1 MGQQRSRPDERN
13 EMRKRMVGLVA
24 IGAASA
30 MLLAGG
36 GGGGGQATG
45 EDADFS
51 AEPTGALSAWGF
63 ENADDV
69 GQARLDYA
77 EEQLS
82 DVDIELDATA
92 FDTQKFTTRLA
103 SGDVPDVV
111 QMDRRFVAQFAAQ
124 GLVLPLDDCFAA
136 HDVTPTDHWYENV
149 IDDVTL
155 DGSVWAVPQFY
166 QPPAILVNMNV

>member
-1 MGQQRSRPDERN
+1 
-13 EMRKRMVGLVA
+13 MRKRMVGLVA

-30 MLLAGG
+30 LLLTGCGG
-36 GGGGGQATG
+36 GGDEATG
-45 EDADFS
+45 EDVDFS
-51 AEPTGALSAWGF
+51 AEPTGALTAWGF

-111 QMDRRFVAQFAAQ
+111 QMDRRFVGQFAAQ
-124 GLVLPLDDCFAA
+124 DLIIPLDDCFAA
-136 HDVTPTDHWYENV
+136 QDVTPTELWYENV
-149 IDDVTL
+149 SMTSRWTAPS
-155 DGSVWAVPQFY
+155 GRFRSSTSRRRSS
-166 QPPAILVNMNV
+166 